1 MNEVSCRTTAAI
13 IRSLVARGIDATHM
27 AHGISVGLETL
38 EDPSARIPWDDFVQ
52 VLRNCGDL
60 THGPAGLEEIC
71 ATFYPQNDG
80 LLKDLGRQLLSP
92 RALYHMGARW
102 YGPWL
107 IPCTRAQCKDL
118 PDGRILQTIEI
129 QPDRED
135 SELFFHAM
143 CGSLRTVP
151 SLLGLP
157 PADVKMERGPR
168 KAAFTITPPQIGRIE
183 RVQRMLRRRR
193 GAVAGA
199 DEELTIHFEELMRSY
214 EQARTMTAELDE
226 TNRRL
231 DLEREERDRVEQM
244 LQQSQ
249 KLDAMGQLAGGIAH
263 DFNNVLTAIGGYAD
277 LAIEQLEEA
286 HPVHADIAEIRDV
299 AERGAALVQQILGFS
314 RRRDVTPQQLELN
327 AVALRMQTLL
337 ERLLPESIDLQIE
350 PSDEPLPVIADSGQ
364 LDQVIINLVLNSRD
378 AMPGGGSV
386 RVDLT
391 RRHDPERGDV
401 ARLELTDDGRGMD
414 AETAAQA
421 FEPFF
426 TTKARDKGTG
436 LGLATVHGIVAA
448 VGGRIDLQSR
458 VGEGTTVTVEWP
470 LAAEEDAVPA
480 GGAEIGTHPRG
491 GTETVLVVEDDDD
504 ARDLIERTLAAAGY
518 TVITASESGA
528 ALDLARSHPTG
539 IQLLVT
545 DLALPA
551 EDGPALATRI
561 YDLRSELRGA
571 LLLGDSDE
579 AKLASPA
586 NQARLAKPFDRP
598 ALLRAARRILD
609 A

>member
-13 IRSLVARGIDATHM
+13 IRSLVARGIDAEHM
-27 AHGISVGLETL
+27 AHGIPFGLETL
-38 EDPSARIPWDDFVQ
+38 EDPSARIPWDDFLQ
-52 VLRNCGDL
+52 VLRNCADL
-60 THGPAGLEEIC
+60 TNGPGGIEEIC

-107 IPCTRAQCKDL
+107 IPCTQAQCKDL

-151 SLLGLP
+151 SMLGLP
-157 PADVKMERGPR
+157 PADVKMELGPR
-168 KAAFTITPPQIGRIE
+168 KATFSITPPRIGRIE

-214 EQARTMTAELDE
+214 EQARAMTAELDE
-226 TNRRL
+226 TTRRL
-231 DLEREERDRVEQM
+231 DVEREERDRIEQM

-263 DFNNVLTAIGGYAD
+263 DFNNVLTAISGYAD
-277 LAIEQLEEA
+277 LAIEQLDEV
-286 HPVHADIAEIRDV
+286 HPVHSDIAEIRDV

-314 RRRDVTPQQLELN
+314 RRRDVSPRQLELN
-327 AVALRMQTLL
+327 AVALLMQTHL
-337 ERLLPESIDLQIE
+337 ERLLPESVELQIA

-364 LDQVIINLVLNSRD
+364 MEQVIINLVINSRD
-378 AMPGGGSV
+378 AMPGGG
-386 RVDLT
+386 RVHIGLT
-391 RRHDPERGDV
+391 RRYDAEQGDL
-401 ARLELTDDGRGMD
+401 ARLELTDNGRGMD
-414 AETAAQA
+414 AETTAQA

-426 TTKARDKGTG
+426 TTKAPGKGTG

-448 VGGRIDLQSR
+448 AGGRIDLQSR
-458 VGEGTTVTVEWP
+458 VGQGTTVTIEWP
-470 LAAEEDAVPA
+470 LSTEEASAPA
-480 GGAEIGTHPRG
+480 GDAESGTHSPG
-491 GTETVLVVEDDDD
+491 GTETVLVVEDDDRV
-504 ARDLIERTLAAAGY
+504 RDQIERTLAAAGY
-518 TVITASESGA
+518 TVITAAESGT
-528 ALDLARSHPTG
+528 ALDLARNHPAG
-539 IQLLVT
+539 IQLLVA

-551 EDGPALATRI
+551 EDGAELATRI

-571 LLLGDSDE
+571 LLIGDTDE
-579 AKLASPA
+579 TRITSPA